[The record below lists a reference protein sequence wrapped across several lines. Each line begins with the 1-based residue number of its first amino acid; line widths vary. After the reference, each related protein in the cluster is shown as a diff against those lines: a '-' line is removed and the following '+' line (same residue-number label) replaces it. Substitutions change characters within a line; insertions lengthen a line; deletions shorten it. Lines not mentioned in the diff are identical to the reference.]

1 MSINNSKLYVSRI
14 LDRSNQISLNPNKL
28 VKLST
33 DEFII
38 KLFKDY
44 DLKLKIKKQEKQIK
58 KEDERTI
65 SGRKM
70 YSYESDD
77 VYLANLTLE
86 SIKEDI
92 IK

>member
-1 MSINNSKLYVSRI
+1 M
-14 LDRSNQISLNPNKL
+14 
-28 VKLST
+28 
-33 DEFII
+33 
-38 KLFKDY
+38 FKDY

>member
-1 MSINNSKLYVSRI
+1 MSVDNNKLYVSRI
-14 LDRSNQISLNPNKL
+14 LDRPNQIAINPNKL

-65 SGRKM
+65 SGRKCIHM
-70 YSYESDD
+70 KKWCIFS
-77 VYLANLTLE
+77 
-86 SIKEDI
+86 
-92 IK
+92 

>member
-1 MSINNSKLYVSRI
+1 LSINNSKLYVSRI